1 MYELGIA
8 LALGLT
14 GDLARSA
21 WPDAPVV
28 ADRPRKGS
36 RNRRPIVGLV
46 DRRTAATINTGAMIN
61 EEDPC
66 GT

>member
-1 MYELGIA
+1 MYELGVY
-8 LALGLT
+8 LAVGLT

-36 RNRRPIVGLV
+36 
-46 DRRTAATINTGAMIN
+46 AATINTGATIN

>member
-1 MYELGIA
+1 MYELGVA

-28 ADRPRKGS
+28 PDRPRKA
-36 RNRRPIVGLV
+36 RRTRRPIVGLV
-46 DRRTAATINTGAMIN
+46 ERRTVASIN